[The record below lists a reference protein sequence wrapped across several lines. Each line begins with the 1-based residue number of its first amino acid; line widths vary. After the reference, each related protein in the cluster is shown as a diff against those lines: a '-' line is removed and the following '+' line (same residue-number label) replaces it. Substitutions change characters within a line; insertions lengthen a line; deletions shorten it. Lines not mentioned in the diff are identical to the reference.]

1 MRVPGVRR
9 SGHRVGVS
17 LVPKYGLGLGF
28 GLQRLGERHRDHA
41 LAALDLHVGH
51 PGHDTE
57 PVGFNPF
64 RPSRR
69 SPADYVMV
77 AAALVVCAALVI
89 WALAG

>member
-1 MRVPGVRR
+1 VFPAFGGAGIAWGVRGTDVDR
-9 SGHRVGVS
+9 
-17 LVPKYGLGLGF
+17 LGLGF
-28 GLQRLGERHRDHA
+28 GLQPLGERHRDHA
-41 LAALDLHVGH
+41 LAALDLHVAH
-51 PGHDTE
+51 PGHETE

>member
-1 MRVPGVRR
+1 MALRLAGVRQ
-9 SGHRVGVS
+9 GHR
-17 LVPKYGLGLGF
+17 
-28 GLQRLGERHRDHA
+28 DDA
-41 LAALDLHVGH
+41 LAALDLHVAH
-51 PGHDTE
+51 LGHDTE

-64 RPSRR
+64 RQTRR